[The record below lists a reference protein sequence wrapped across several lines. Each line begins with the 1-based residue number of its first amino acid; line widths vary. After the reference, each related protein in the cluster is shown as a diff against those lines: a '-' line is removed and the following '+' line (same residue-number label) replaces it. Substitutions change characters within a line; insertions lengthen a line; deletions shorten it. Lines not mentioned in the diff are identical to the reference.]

1 MQKTEFI
8 LKFIEI
14 SDGLSVRMDEIEAVG
29 YGTSNLTSKVFT
41 HHNIY
46 DSTFP
51 YGVLL
56 ELISNKEPE
65 YKKEE
70 LNILKTLGTFSG

>member
-1 MQKTEFI
+1 M
-8 LKFIEI
+8 KFIEI
-14 SDGLSVRMDEIEAVG
+14 AEGLSVRIDEIEAIG
-29 YGTSNLTSKVFT
+29 YGTTNMTSKVYT

-56 ELISNKEPE
+56 DLLENSQKEPE
-65 YKKEE
+65 DKTKEKE
-70 LNILKTLGTFSG
+70 LNILKEIGVYAG